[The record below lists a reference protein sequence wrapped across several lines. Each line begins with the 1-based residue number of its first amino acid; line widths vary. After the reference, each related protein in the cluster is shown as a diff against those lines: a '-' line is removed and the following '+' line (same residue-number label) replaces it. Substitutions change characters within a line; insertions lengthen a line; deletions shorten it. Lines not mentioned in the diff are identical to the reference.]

1 MISGVPPDGGQIT
14 NIGQMNIREEV
25 VTETERTCDFLH
37 PQIPVADSLAPRI
50 NFRAQACC
58 EESNTNQD

>member
-1 MISGVPPDGGQIT
+1 MFQTFESSGIISGVPPDGGQIT

-37 PQIPVADSLAPRI
+37 P
-50 NFRAQACC
+50 
-58 EESNTNQD
+58 